1 MERTLRCLASTNP
14 SSWSEHLMWAEYAHN
29 TLWHSSLGM
38 SPFECLY
45 GYAPPMFAEQE
56 REVGVPAAG
65 RLVGRCHRAWQRARR
80 ALQAA
85 AMAHKRAADR
95 RRRPAPSF
103 RPGQRV
109 WLSAKDL
116 PLRVE
121 SRKLAPR
128 YIGPFKVVRKVN
140 PVSYRLALPP
150 TLRINPT
157 FHVRPVLCSLDR
169 PLPPAPRIIAG

>member
-1 MERTLRCLASTNP
+1 MVSDRGPQFASRFWGAFCELLGARASLSSGFHPQSNGQTERVNQDLERTLRCLASTNP

-65 RLVGRCHRAWQRARR
+65 RLVGRCRRAWQRARR

-103 RPGQRV
+103 CPGQRV
-109 WLSAKDL
+109 WLS
-116 PLRVE
+116 E
-121 SRKLAPR
+121 
-128 YIGPFKVVRKVN
+128 IGR
-140 PVSYRLALPP
+140 A
-150 TLRINPT
+150 
-157 FHVRPVLCSLDR
+157 HV
-169 PLPPAPRIIAG
+169 